1 MYLKNARLSLGGD
14 NKLMVVLEDG
24 LASDYF
30 KGEAHEQN
38 KQQLEALFG
47 PRVAALVMAETE
59 DKTKSWKE
67 RKAATLDH
75 LDTAPRESKILILGD
90 KLSNLRC
97 TARDYMVFGEAIW
110 DRFNEKR
117 KSEHAWYY
125 NGVAER
131 IRELAGYPLCQEYF
145 ELCRKVFG
153 S

>member
-1 MYLKNARLSLGGD
+1 
-14 NKLMVVLEDG
+14 
-24 LASDYF
+24 
-30 KGEAHEQN
+30 
-38 KQQLEALFG
+38 
-47 PRVAALVMAETE
+47 
-59 DKTKSWKE
+59 
-67 RKAATLDH
+67 
-75 LDTAPRESKILILGD
+75 
-90 KLSNLRC
+90 
-97 TARDYMVFGEAIW
+97 MVFGEAIW